1 VQHDRIFVVDELYER
16 GLGPEDLA
24 RAVLRQDEQ
33 FGRELDGVIDSAA
46 FAEISLGNESGKG
59 SRGHIMNSAPF
70 YLGWQPSQKGAG
82 SRVQGVSAIHQRLA
96 LKNDGYGGLMICRNA
111 RNLVRTLPAMG
122 LFPHESRGHRRQLR
136 ATCNGL
142 SEIRPHSPQD
152 AVPVN
157 ESGGAVTDGRNEA
170 QRHIS

>member
-111 RNLVRTLPAMG
+111 RNLVRTLPAMVYSRTNPEDIDDSCEQHATDCLRYG
-122 LFPHESRGHRRQLR
+122 LTRRKMQFRLMKVV
-136 ATCNGL
+136 GL
-142 SEIRPHSPQD
+142 
-152 AVPVN
+152 
-157 ESGGAVTDGRNEA
+157 
-170 QRHIS
+170 